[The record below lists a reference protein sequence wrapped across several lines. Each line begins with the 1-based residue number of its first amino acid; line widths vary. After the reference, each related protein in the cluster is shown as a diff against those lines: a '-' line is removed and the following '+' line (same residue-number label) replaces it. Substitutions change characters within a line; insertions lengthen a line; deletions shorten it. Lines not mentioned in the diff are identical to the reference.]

1 MVEFIVGLFIG
12 IFLASIIFLFINGI
26 DSDE

>member
-12 IFLASIIFLFINGI
+12 IFIASIIFLFVNGI

>member
-1 MVEFIVGLFIG
+1 MLEFTIGLFIG
-12 IFLASIIFLFINGI
+12 MFLASIIFLFINGI

>member
-1 MVEFIVGLFIG
+1 MMEFIVGLFIG
-12 IFLASIIFLFINGI
+12 MFLASIIFLFINGI